1 MLNLFH
7 PWVNKQQRIFS
18 ADIYFSLVQTCD
30 KPKKHALRFIGV
42 VNTSSR
48 GFCME
53 KLPEIYLARI
63 GMCKG
68 YFSTDNKKT
77 WDKYSILWVD
87 RNRRYFI
94 SNTSYLKP
102 GMTYARDRIIQV
114 DDSPNV
120 DPVYFEFEIN
130 QTRVKERYYSI
141 N

>member
-1 MLNLFH
+1 
-7 PWVNKQQRIFS
+7 
-18 ADIYFSLVQTCD
+18 
-30 KPKKHALRFIGV
+30 
-42 VNTSSR
+42 
-48 GFCME
+48 ME

-63 GMCKG
+63 GMRKG